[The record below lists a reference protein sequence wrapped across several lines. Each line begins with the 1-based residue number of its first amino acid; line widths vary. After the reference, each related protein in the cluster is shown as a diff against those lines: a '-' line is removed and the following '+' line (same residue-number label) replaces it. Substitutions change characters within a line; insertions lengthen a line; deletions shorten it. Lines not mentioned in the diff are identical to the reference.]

1 MKEQRYTHKEEDLQK
16 IITSNVNRLRTE
28 RGFIKPRPLAEAF
41 SKSGDSRKLDAI
53 YKAVLKIIDPDK
65 YVKDSKR
72 KKDVDWIPPVTDLQW
87 MCEALDCDI
96 NYLLGAI
103 GRPDQLHHD
112 VGAYVGL
119 SDKAIDTLHERYES
133 KKKLMESVSD
143 DNAVEDF
150 PFLDFFIASDESI
163 RLLSVLAFERN
174 NRQTIQ
180 RIKKNKKHY
189 RIVKTAFDNALSAF
203 GLSDADG
210 FYQLS
215 PWAKRDELLEEF
227 ATNLST
233 DLKLSAA
240 DPDDG
245 FSFEEEAPKVNSVLG
260 EWYGMDVAQLLNA
273 LLFDY
278 ESLETD
284 RKIEK
289 AFMKIVHE
297 YFDKGVK

>member
-1 MKEQRYTHKEEDLQK
+1 MEKQRYTHKEEDLQR
-16 IITSNVNRLRTE
+16 IITSNVNHLRRE
-28 RGFIKPRPLAEAF
+28 RGFMKPRSLAESF
-41 SKSGDSRKLDAI
+41 GKNGDSRKLDAI
-53 YKAVLKIIDPDK
+53 YKAVLKIIDPDT
-65 YVKDSKR
+65 YVKNSKR
-72 KKDVDWIPPVTDLQW
+72 EKDVDWIPPVTDLQW
-87 MCEALDCDI
+87 MCEVLDCDI

-103 GRPDQLHHD
+103 DRPDQLHHD
-112 VGAYVGL
+112 IGTYTGL
-119 SDKAIDTLHERYES
+119 SDQAIGTLHERYES
-133 KKKLMESVSD
+133 KKKTLKSLT
-143 DNAVEDF
+143 DNTTVEDF
-150 PFLDFFIASDESI
+150 PFLDFFITSDTSI

-180 RIKKNKKHY
+180 RIKKNKRHY

-215 PWAKRDELLEEF
+215 PWAKREELLEEF
-227 ATNLST
+227 ASNLFT

-245 FSFEEEAPKVNSVLG
+245 FSFEEEAPKVNSVLA
-260 EWYGMDVAQLLNA
+260 EWYGMDVAQLLDA
-273 LLFDY
+273 LLFDFD
-278 ESLETD
+278 SLETD

>member
-1 MKEQRYTHKEEDLQK
+1 MREVKRYEHNEKRLQK
-16 IITSNVNRLRTE
+16 IIASNADSLRRKRNYKNPRSLARAISIVDKT
-28 RGFIKPRPLAEAF
+28 RG
-41 SKSGDSRKLDAI
+41 LDAV
-53 YKAVLKIIDPDK
+53 YKAVLKIVNPDD
-65 YVKDSKR
+65 YALDS
-72 KKDVDWIPPVTDLQW
+72 DWIPPVTDLLW
-87 MCEALDCDI
+87 MCEALDCDV

-112 VGAYVGL
+112 VGSYIGL

-133 KKKLMESVSD
+133 KKKPTESATVD
-143 DNAVEDF
+143 TAVEDF
-150 PFLDFFIASDESI
+150 PFLDFFIASDSSI

-189 RIVKTAFDNALSAF
+189 RIVKTAFDKALSAF

-215 PWAKRDELLEEF
+215 PWAKSEEMLEGF
-227 ATNLST
+227 TSNLYT
-233 DLKLSAA
+233 DLKLFGA

-245 FSFEEEAPKVNSVLG
+245 FRFEDETPKVNSVLA
-260 EWYGMDVAQLLNA
+260 EWYGMTVAQLLDA

-278 ESLETD
+278 ESLETE

-289 AFMKIVHE
+289 AFMNIVHE

>member
-1 MKEQRYTHKEEDLQK
+1 MKTKRYEHDEKNLQK
-16 IITSNVNRLRTE
+16 QIASNADSLRKARGYTS
-28 RGFIKPRPLAEAF
+28 PRSLANAIN
-41 SKSGDSRKLDAI
+41 KKGDTRNLDAI
-53 YKAVLKIIDPDK
+53 YKAVLKIANPDK
-65 YVKDSKR
+65 YVLDS
-72 KKDVDWIPPVTDLQW
+72 DWIPPLTDLQW

-112 VGAYVGL
+112 VGGYTGL
-119 SDKAIDTLHERYES
+119 SDQAIDTLHERYES
-133 KKKLMESVSD
+133 KRSQLETMASD
-143 DNAVEDF
+143 TAIEDF
-150 PFLDFFIASDESI
+150 PFLDFFITSDDSI

-278 ESLETD
+278 ELLETE

-289 AFMKIVHE
+289 AFMKIVYE